1 MCHRFLIIKSFL
13 DNQGCVVDLIKQTTD
28 SSSLYPQ
35 IRTQWSLTDSQQLL
49 LIKCFSHS
57 SRYLHILKK
66 TRYGASNTNVM
77 NSKSFCWK
85 ASNTNVMNSKSFCW
99 NMLPQLFDRSILH
112 HIDLQYNGPYS
123 TPSAEIRTESC
134 FQTAWT
140 RNTPSS
146 IVKFSLCDVLSHF
159 WWASAVSHSFT
170 RRINLNM
177 VWCLS
182 KLKVA
187 EIPEKTEYAY
197 VQTILLYAYRSKV

>member
-85 ASNTNVMNSKSFCW
+85 PAIQMWWTPKVFAEICYHNFLTGAYFTTLICSITVHIP
-99 NMLPQLFDRSILH
+99 LPQPKLELNPAFRRLELGIL
-112 HIDLQYNGPYS
+112 Q
-123 TPSAEIRTESC
+123 
-134 FQTAWT
+134 
-140 RNTPSS
+140 
-146 IVKFSLCDVLSHF
+146 
-159 WWASAVSHSFT
+159 
-170 RRINLNM
+170 
-177 VWCLS
+177 
-182 KLKVA
+182 
-187 EIPEKTEYAY
+187 
-197 VQTILLYAYRSKV
+197 VQL